1 MFGGY
6 LPSSAIPSFS
16 VFVSFITAVLVSWVL
31 VLFAFPSLSY
41 ILSLGSAA
49 LYTDV

>member
-1 MFGGY
+1 M
-6 LPSSAIPSFS
+6 LRSSAVPSFS

-31 VLFAFPSLSY
+31 VLFAFPSLS
-41 ILSLGSAA
+41 LTFFSLGSAA